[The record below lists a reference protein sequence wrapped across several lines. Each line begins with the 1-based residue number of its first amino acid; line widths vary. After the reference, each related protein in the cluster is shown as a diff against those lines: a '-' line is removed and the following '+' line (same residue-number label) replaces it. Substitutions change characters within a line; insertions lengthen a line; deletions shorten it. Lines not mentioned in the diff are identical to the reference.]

1 MDSLFQ
7 KMLAESN
14 TEIETNVD
22 IVFVIDVTKS
32 MERMIDIIQT
42 AAISFL
48 DEFFEK
54 MNSMKRRVENL
65 RVKVISFRDFY
76 YDGNHA
82 YNESKFFTMPNE
94 KMGLKEYLNGIY
106 ADGGGDD
113 PESGLEAFAMAMKS
127 DFVQKGERNVI
138 LLSSLRMQQHILL
151 RIMTS
156 LLQKQ
161 RERDTSQLYIQKTCQ
176 KISMNYIMCG
186 KAIQKTSVKR

>member
-65 RVKVISFRDFY
+65 RVK
-76 YDGNHA
+76 
-82 YNESKFFTMPNE
+82 
-94 KMGLKEYLNGIY
+94 
-106 ADGGGDD
+106 
-113 PESGLEAFAMAMKS
+113 
-127 DFVQKGERNVI
+127 
-138 LLSSLRMQQHILL
+138 
-151 RIMTS
+151 
-156 LLQKQ
+156 
-161 RERDTSQLYIQKTCQ
+161 
-176 KISMNYIMCG
+176 
-186 KAIQKTSVKR
+186 

>member
-54 MNSMKRRVENL
+54 MEEK
-65 RVKVISFRDFY
+65 ISS
-76 YDGNHA
+76 
-82 YNESKFFTMPNE
+82 NE
-94 KMGLKEYLNGIY
+94 
-106 ADGGGDD
+106 
-113 PESGLEAFAMAMKS
+113 EAF
-127 DFVQKGERNVI
+127 
-138 LLSSLRMQQHILL
+138 
-151 RIMTS
+151 
-156 LLQKQ
+156 
-161 RERDTSQLYIQKTCQ
+161 
-176 KISMNYIMCG
+176 
-186 KAIQKTSVKR
+186 

>member
-65 RVKVISFRDFY
+65 RVKVISFRDFC
-76 YDGNHA
+76 
-82 YNESKFFTMPNE
+82 
-94 KMGLKEYLNGIY
+94 
-106 ADGGGDD
+106 
-113 PESGLEAFAMAMKS
+113 
-127 DFVQKGERNVI
+127 
-138 LLSSLRMQQHILL
+138 SS
-151 RIMTS
+151 S
-156 LLQKQ
+156 
-161 RERDTSQLYIQKTCQ
+161 
-176 KISMNYIMCG
+176 IS
-186 KAIQKTSVKR
+186 V

>member
-65 RVKVISFRDFY
+65 RVKV
-76 YDGNHA
+76 
-82 YNESKFFTMPNE
+82 
-94 KMGLKEYLNGIY
+94 
-106 ADGGGDD
+106 
-113 PESGLEAFAMAMKS
+113 
-127 DFVQKGERNVI
+127 
-138 LLSSLRMQQHILL
+138 HIPQEL
-151 RIMTS
+151 RIRSRGT
-156 LLQKQ
+156 
-161 RERDTSQLYIQKTCQ
+161 ERHSA
-176 KISMNYIMCG
+176 SN
-186 KAIQKTSVKR
+186 

>member
-65 RVKVISFRDFY
+65 
-76 YDGNHA
+76 
-82 YNESKFFTMPNE
+82 
-94 KMGLKEYLNGIY
+94 LLC
-106 ADGGGDD
+106 AD
-113 PESGLEAFAMAMKS
+113 PLW
-127 DFVQKGERNVI
+127 R
-138 LLSSLRMQQHILL
+138 R
-151 RIMTS
+151 
-156 LLQKQ
+156 
-161 RERDTSQLYIQKTCQ
+161 
-176 KISMNYIMCG
+176 
-186 KAIQKTSVKR
+186 

>member
-1 MDSLFQ
+1 MKEESGMDSLFQ

-65 RVKVISFRDFY
+65 RVKVISFRDFC
-76 YDGNHA
+76 
-82 YNESKFFTMPNE
+82 
-94 KMGLKEYLNGIY
+94 
-106 ADGGGDD
+106 
-113 PESGLEAFAMAMKS
+113 
-127 DFVQKGERNVI
+127 
-138 LLSSLRMQQHILL
+138 SS
-151 RIMTS
+151 S
-156 LLQKQ
+156 
-161 RERDTSQLYIQKTCQ
+161 
-176 KISMNYIMCG
+176 IS
-186 KAIQKTSVKR
+186 V

>member
-82 YNESKFFTMPNE
+82 YNESKFFTMPNAVSYTH
-94 KMGLKEYLNGIY
+94 LTL
-106 ADGGGDD
+106 
-113 PESGLEAFAMAMKS
+113 P
-127 DFVQKGERNVI
+127 
-138 LLSSLRMQQHILL
+138 
-151 RIMTS
+151 T
-156 LLQKQ
+156 
-161 RERDTSQLYIQKTCQ
+161 T
-176 KISMNYIMCG
+176 
-186 KAIQKTSVKR
+186 

>member
-54 MNSMKRRVENL
+54 MNSMKRQ
-65 RVKVISFRDFY
+65 S
-76 YDGNHA
+76 
-82 YNESKFFTMPNE
+82 
-94 KMGLKEYLNGIY
+94 
-106 ADGGGDD
+106 
-113 PESGLEAFAMAMKS
+113 
-127 DFVQKGERNVI
+127 
-138 LLSSLRMQQHILL
+138 
-151 RIMTS
+151 
-156 LLQKQ
+156 
-161 RERDTSQLYIQKTCQ
+161 
-176 KISMNYIMCG
+176 
-186 KAIQKTSVKR
+186 

>member
-127 DFVQKGERNVI
+127 DFVQKGEKKRHIN
-138 LLSSLRMQQHILL
+138 LHSAALRRH
-151 RIMTS
+151 
-156 LLQKQ
+156 K
-161 RERDTSQLYIQKTCQ
+161 
-176 KISMNYIMCG
+176 
-186 KAIQKTSVKR
+186 

>member
-54 MNSMKRRVENL
+54 MNSMCK
-65 RVKVISFRDFY
+65 FR
-76 YDGNHA
+76 
-82 YNESKFFTMPNE
+82 
-94 KMGLKEYLNGIY
+94 LI
-106 ADGGGDD
+106 
-113 PESGLEAFAMAMKS
+113 
-127 DFVQKGERNVI
+127 
-138 LLSSLRMQQHILL
+138 
-151 RIMTS
+151 
-156 LLQKQ
+156 
-161 RERDTSQLYIQKTCQ
+161 
-176 KISMNYIMCG
+176 
-186 KAIQKTSVKR
+186 